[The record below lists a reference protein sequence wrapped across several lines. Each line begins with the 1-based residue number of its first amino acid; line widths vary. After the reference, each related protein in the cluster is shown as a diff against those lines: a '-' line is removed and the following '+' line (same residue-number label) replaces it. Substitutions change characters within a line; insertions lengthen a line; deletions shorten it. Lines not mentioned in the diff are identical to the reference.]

1 MLFICTP
8 RRWRVSEMGEAAEQ
22 LKLDSVENPAVQMWI
37 QIGLKNLM
45 RSGFLG
51 LPAFNPSSMFN
62 INELSVFWNF
72 RFWSQNLEVK
82 SCCEHFHK
90 FCHGYSGGQV
100 QPSNYGAFGLTRTTA
115 ASQDGDR
122 GGEKAVCWRVRDWET
137 QDCVQLLALPLP
149 AVWLNLLDTWFPHQ
163 LDEENIPFHNVV
175 RTKLCVCARVRANLH
190 AQVLS
195 SLLTY
200 LCMMCAYMAVWY
212 IHVYVYMYTK

>member
-1 MLFICTP
+1 M
-8 RRWRVSEMGEAAEQ
+8 R
-22 LKLDSVENPAVQMWI
+22 I

-51 LPAFNPSSMFN
+51 LPAFRLSSVFN

-100 QPSNYGAFGLTRTTA
+100 QPSNYGALGLTPTTA
-115 ASQDGDR
+115 ACQDCDR
-122 GGEKAVCWRVRDWET
+122 GGGKALGGRVQGWEMQDWP
-137 QDCVQLLALPLP
+137 QILALPLP
-149 AVWLNLLDTWFPHQ
+149 AVWPNLLDALFPHG

-175 RTKLCVCARVRANLH
+175 QTRVCVCARVCNACACAHMH
-190 AQVLS
+190 ALKTCPLFSCSVWCVCIWI
-195 SLLTY
+195 Y
-200 LCMMCAYMAVWY
+200 LWRQIYKIEVCVSMHGSF
-212 IHVYVYMYTK
+212 IYTSNKIPWESKVASFW

>member
-1 MLFICTP
+1 MTYCLELLFVLVWFLRNLYRKNCADFSNFNCCLLPGPADHLATGQLLDKSSLVATDCVIYLYP

-22 LKLDSVENPAVQMWI
+22 LRLDSVENPEVQMWI

-51 LPAFNPSSMFN
+51 LPAFRPSSMFN

-100 QPSNYGAFGLTRTTA
+100 QPGNYGAFGLTNTTRA
-115 ASQDGDR
+115 CQDFHR
-122 GGEKAVCWRVRDWET
+122 GGGRALCWRVQVGEIG
-137 QDCVQLLALPLP
+137 VQIVALPLP
-149 AVWLNLLDTWFPHQ
+149 AVT
-163 LDEENIPFHNVV
+163 
-175 RTKLCVCARVRANLH
+175 
-190 AQVLS
+190 
-195 SLLTY
+195 
-200 LCMMCAYMAVWY
+200 
-212 IHVYVYMYTK
+212 